1 MSLSVISLLSL
12 YVTKVSLLCA
22 NIHLNHMDDIFF
34 SLFASH
40 LLLFSAF
47 ACNSNLFF
55 CPLWCS
61 VHSFSFLLLFHAIP
75 TLPSFPSALFLNS
88 NFLSP
93 PSCLIKYLNLHLL
106 IVFPVRPITY
116 IASSF
121 VFIFLPLLLCFLVFL
136 MFNLV
141 LHSVV
146 QHCVLFLFILY

>member
-22 NIHLNHMDDIFF
+22 NVHLNHVDDIFF

-47 ACNSNLFF
+47 ACNSNLLF

-93 PSCLIKYLNLHLL
+93 PSCLIKYLNLHSL
-106 IVFPVRPITY
+106 IVPCAPYY
-116 IASSF
+116 IY
-121 VFIFLPLLLCFLVFL
+121 CFLICFY
-136 MFNLV
+136 F
-141 LHSVV
+141 SIITS
-146 QHCVLFLFILY
+146 LFSGFPDV